1 MNSSKTHVAEEY
13 ADAFLKENPEAKIFY
28 VHASNAAEFQLSFDA
43 IKDKMKLRQREQGDT
58 MGAVRDFLNQ
68 GESGQWL
75 IIIDGLDLAGETNR
89 GDQPK
94 EGGSTKDFDFLQW
107 FVDYIPEG
115 HVYGG
120 NILVTMRSRSM
131 AARVVNHKW
140 VVDLPSKLSEED
152 VTILLCGDFDKD
164 FSSTAYQMKI
174 SDLLQGSA
182 GALALVRACKET
194 SGADVS
200 WKDLWERV
208 QASSS
213 KTNDSKNSSQTEER
227 VKAAAGIWKP
237 LYSQLRA
244 TNEEAARL
252 LHVLSLLDV
261 QSIPMFVIEGYF
273 DNKSQQAEQIKA
285 LTDYGMLQ
293 LSVNRRDARVT
304 PLVRLSANA
313 MLDSHK
319 LDDVSFLREAALTLV
334 VIAYPL
340 ADERDNIRCKVLRP
354 CALAALRLSSDS
366 AELGYKRAKL
376 LLRVAVY
383 EKRVERYD
391 TASEFLVQCLDLCKS
406 MTKAPRQKKLQK
418 RAKKLLEEAQK
429 EQLQSWVT
437 DSDSDHDGGN
447 DDNTAEHEF
456 AEGGSSGVERDN
468 DDDHFKVQV
477 SQEDLSSEEE
487 DESDEDAV
495 EQGS

>member
-1 MNSSKTHVAEEY
+1 
-13 ADAFLKENPEAKIFY
+13 
-28 VHASNAAEFQLSFDA
+28 
-43 IKDKMKLRQREQGDT
+43 

-68 GESGQWL
+68 DESGQWL
-75 IIIDGLDLAGETNR
+75 MIIDGLDLDGTTNDA
-89 GDQPK
+89 DQPK
-94 EGGSTKDFDFLQW
+94 QGESTKDYGSLQSLL
-107 FVDYIPEG
+107 DYIPHG
-115 HVYGG
+115 HAYGG
-120 NILVTMRSRSM
+120 QVLVTMRPKSM
-131 AARVVNHKW
+131 ATRGINHKY
-140 VVDLPSKLSEED
+140 VLDIPAKLSEED
-152 VTILLCGDFDKD
+152 VTILLCGDNAKD
-164 FSSTAYQMKI
+164 FASRPYQTKI
-174 SDLLQGSA
+174 ADLLQRSA
-182 GALALVRACKET
+182 GALAMVRAYKEI
-194 SGADVS
+194 SGAEFS
-200 WKDLWERV
+200 WKDLWQRV

-213 KTNDSKNSSQTEER
+213 GTNDSKNSSQTEER

-285 LTDYGMLQ
+285 LTDYGMLE

-354 CALAALRLSSDS
+354 CAMAALRLSSDS

-376 LLRVAVY
+376 LLRVAAY
-383 EKRVERYD
+383 ENRFER
-391 TASEFLVQCLDLCKS
+391 
-406 MTKAPRQKKLQK
+406 
-418 RAKKLLEEAQK
+418 
-429 EQLQSWVT
+429 
-437 DSDSDHDGGN
+437 
-447 DDNTAEHEF
+447 
-456 AEGGSSGVERDN
+456 
-468 DDDHFKVQV
+468 
-477 SQEDLSSEEE
+477 
-487 DESDEDAV
+487 
-495 EQGS
+495 